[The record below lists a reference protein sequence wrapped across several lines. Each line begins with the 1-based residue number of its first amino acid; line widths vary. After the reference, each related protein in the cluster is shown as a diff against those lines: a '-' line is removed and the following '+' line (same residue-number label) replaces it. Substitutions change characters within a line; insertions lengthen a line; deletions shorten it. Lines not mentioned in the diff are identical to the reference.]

1 MYIKD
6 AIEVL
11 NSKKMTIQEL
21 SKKLNVSKDL
31 LGDVLKENHYI
42 FNNKTKQREFIGKKE
57 DNFNLT
63 EKIIERKNNKKPR
76 RNNEKSKNQLLEEE
90 KLFSDD
96 EISFLKE
103 LYKHNKNIG
112 SDFNLIS
119 QHSKLPARKPEKK
132 TNYIVSMVTYEQFE
146 RFAEKIGTPKRMSR
160 NDLVEMALIDFM
172 ERYK

>member
-6 AIEVL
+6 AIEIL
-11 NSKKMTIQEL
+11 NSKQMTIQEL

-57 DNFNLT
+57 DNFDLN
-63 EKIIERKNNKKPR
+63 EKLIERKNNKKTR
-76 RNNEKSKNQLLEEE
+76 KNNEKSKNQPLEEE
-90 KLFSDD
+90 KLFSND

>member
-6 AIEVL
+6 AIEIL
-11 NSKKMTIQEL
+11 NSKQMTIQEL

-57 DNFNLT
+57 DNFNLN
-63 EKIIERKNNKKPR
+63 EKLIERKNNKKTR
-76 RNNEKSKNQLLEEE
+76 KNNEKSKNQPLEEE
-90 KLFSDD
+90 KLFSND